1 MEPSETKS
9 GNSIEIITGT
19 EIGYIGT
26 QKIYQKYNKL
36 ELIRKRRTVET
47 CGVCNRKFRKQKKV
61 RNHIRLAHDSQAQK
75 LLKIKHS
82 NDK

>member
-36 ELIRKRRTVET
+36 ELE
-47 CGVCNRKFRKQKKV
+47 Q
-61 RNHIRLAHDSQAQK
+61 
-75 LLKIKHS
+75 LKIVGLAIENLENKR
-82 NDK
+82 K